1 MHNDNKKFRR
11 TIIILAILLVLSVG
25 YIAIDKYT
33 TSREQQLL
41 ATYQGGY
48 NKGVQDAI
56 VSLYQQTDNCQPA
69 TINIG
74 NLTKQFFDVA
84 CLQNQQAPPG
94 TQG

>member
-1 MHNDNKKFRR
+1 MHNDKKFKT
-11 TIIILAILLVLSVG
+11 TILILAIFLVLSIG
-25 YIAIDKYT
+25 YIAIDKYQS
-33 TSREQQLL
+33 SREQQLM

-48 NKGVQDAI
+48 NKGVQDAV

-74 NLTKQFFDVA
+74 NLTKQVFDVA
-84 CLQNQQAPPG
+84 CLQQAQAGPAG